1 MSGFVRA
8 AQRVAKRLPGW
19 FAPTGKPGW
28 FAPTGKP
35 GWFVPTGKPGWFAPT
50 GKIGGRLVRWGFVTL
65 AVGLGGYAIV
75 RQWSDIH
82 HALARI
88 GLLTSA
94 GAAVAVLASLLATM
108 RAWQVLL
115 AGLGSPLPAPV
126 AARILFLGQLGKYLP
141 GSVWPILAQMELGSA
156 YRVPRHRSASAS
168 VLTMLLSLLTGL
180 LTALVTLPFAAGSTP
195 YLWAFLAAPVLAAC
209 LHPRVLN
216 PLMGRLLRLAG
227 RPALE
232 QRLTGRVLASA
243 LAWSLAAW
251 LCNGL
256 QIWLLAARLG
266 APLGTGAVLS
276 VGGYAFAWSVG
287 FLVIFAPA
295 GVGVREVL
303 LVTALSPAVGTGAA
317 TAVALVSRAVTT
329 VGDLVAAAA
338 AAAAGR
344 RPAARPPADPAAPPP
359 EERAVSEPVSPHVRR
374 PE

>member
-1 MSGFVRA
+1 MSGSVRT
-8 AQRVAKRLPGW
+8 AQRVAKRLL
-19 FAPTGKPGW
+19 
-28 FAPTGKP
+28 
-35 GWFVPTGKPGWFAPT
+35 
-50 GKIGGRLVRWGFVTL
+50 GGRLARWGFVAL
-65 AVGLGGYAIV
+65 AVGLGGYAIA
-75 RQWSDIH
+75 RQWGDIH

-88 GLLTSA
+88 GLPTSI
-94 GAAVAVLASLLATM
+94 AAAAAVLASLLATM
-108 RAWQVLL
+108 RVWQVLL

-180 LTALVTLPFAAGSTP
+180 LTALVTLPFVAGSTP
-195 YLWAFLAAPVLAAC
+195 YLWAFLAAPVLVAC

-216 PLMGRLLRLAG
+216 PLMGRLLRLAR

-243 LAWSLAAW
+243 LAWSFAAW

-256 QIWLLAARLG
+256 QIWLLAVRLG
-266 APLGTGAVLS
+266 APLSTGAVLS

-303 LVTALSPAVGTGAA
+303 LVTALSPAVGTGGA

-329 VGDLVAAAA
+329 TGDLIAAAA
-338 AAAAGR
+338 SAAGR
-344 RPAARPPADPAAPPP
+344 RPAIRPPGDPAALPL
-359 EERAVSEPVSPHVRR
+359 EERAVSHPVSPHVRR